1 MKKTSSHIMLDLE
14 TLGKGSNSVII
25 AIGAV
30 LFNPQGGTTHDFYCT
45 IDPEDAVREGLQ
57 MDASTVMWWLQQSDT
72 ARSAFKNPGIPL
84 KAALQSFREWYS
96 YGAPVWGNGAAFD
109 NVILANAY
117 KAIGEKQPWDFS
129 NDRCYRTVKGMY
141 PQIKLNRVGTYHNA
155 LDDAKSQAEHL
166 QAIWQHAG
174 W

>member
-1 MKKTSSHIMLDLE
+1 MLDLE
-14 TLGKGSNSVII
+14 TLGQGSNSVII

-30 LFNPQGGTTHDFYCT
+30 LFNPYGGTTHDFYCT

-57 MDASTVMWWLQQSDT
+57 IDASTVMWWLQQSDT
-72 ARSAFKNPGIPL
+72 ARSAFKKPGMPL
-84 KAALQSFREWYS
+84 KAALNSFREWYTKD
-96 YGAPVWGNGAAFD
+96 APVWGNGAAFD

-117 KAIGEKQPWDFS
+117 KAIGEKQPWDFW

-141 PQIKLNRVGTYHNA
+141 PHIKLSRTGTYHNA
-155 LDDAKSQAEHL
+155 LDDAKTQAEHL
-166 QAIWQHAG
+166 QTIWQNAG